1 VNECKALPYG
11 LINFFGNKKLFART
25 GQRHTLNVTRT
36 VVDDNWGV
44 SIPGPAIAI
53 NDAGTL
59 NAESSSFSDNLGMI
73 GFYLAGAGGVFRTS
87 TRPTLNR

>member
-1 VNECKALPYG
+1 VNECKPLPYG
-11 LINFFGNKKLFART
+11 LINFFGNKQLVART

-36 VVDDNWGV
+36 TVDDSWGV

-53 NDAGTL
+53 NDAGHL

-73 GFYLAGAGGVFRTS
+73 GFYLAGAGGSLRTS